1 MKAFVVVMLI
11 IFLFYEFRIN
21 RTQQA
26 TVGGYTTKY
35 FPLSSGFSLEMFHK
49 MKIDGLSDTSLRDFL
64 MMEDMFLKMEKDT
77 VCMGVSYSIQ
87 GQSLSQQI
95 KERFRA
101 YNFDYHNPH
110 LKQMAEPSK
119 NVNSALTC

>member
-1 MKAFVVVMLI
+1 MKAFIAVILI
-11 IFLFYEFRIN
+11 IFLFYEFRVN

-26 TVGGYTTKY
+26 TAGGYTTKY
-35 FPLSSGFSLEMFHK
+35 FPFSNGFSLEMFHK
-49 MKIDGLSDTSLRDFL
+49 MKSDGLSETSLRDFL
-64 MMEDMFLKMEKDT
+64 TMEDTFLKMEKDT
-77 VCMGVSYSIQ
+77 VCLGVSYSIQ
-87 GQSLSQQI
+87 GQALSQQI

-101 YNFDYHNPH
+101 YNFEYHNLH